1 MTVSEL
7 YRYLNEKIP
16 PELSLDWDNDGL
28 ACCPDP
34 GAKVRRVLVTL
45 DPTEAVVDYAIRE
58 GYDVILTHHPLL
70 FKGVKAVNCG
80 TGSSR
85 KLVKM
90 IRAGVSAMAFH
101 TRLDALTGGVNDIF
115 ADLLG
120 IRDTVPFGA
129 DGEMIGRIGSLP
141 EAMPFSDFCALVKQ
155 RLGAPVLLASDAGRP
170 VFRVAVLGGEGGDDL
185 EAAFRAGADTFVSG
199 RLGYHRMIDAPEMGL
214 NLIEAGHYFTEF
226 PVCGKLASLVR
237 AADEA
242 LRADDE
248 VPVEVSVISSFRLS
262 PV

>member
-1 MTVSEL
+1 MTVGEL
-7 YRYLNEKIP
+7 YQYLNQLIP

-34 GAKVRRVLVTL
+34 GAKVRRVLLAL

-70 FKGVKAVNCG
+70 FRGVKAVNCG

-90 IRAGVSAMAFH
+90 IRAGVSTMAFH
-101 TRLDALTGGVNDIF
+101 TRLDALTGGVNDTL

-129 DGEMIGRIGSLP
+129 DGETLGRIGSLP

-170 VFRVAVLGGEGGDDL
+170 VSRVAVLGGEGGDDL
-185 EAAFRAGADTFVSG
+185 EAALLAGADTFVSG
-199 RLGYHRMIDAPEMGL
+199 RLGYHRMIDAPETGI

-226 PVCGKLASLVR
+226 PVLPVLEKFVHLADATFGGR
-237 AADEA
+237 GDA
-242 LRADDE
+242 
-248 VPVEVSVISSFRLS
+248 PVETEIIGSFRLS
-262 PV
+262 AF